1 MKNKRLPSE
10 PEACWKE
17 KDMASGETVP
27 AMVAILRTNGCCW
40 AKAGSGG
47 CTMCGYRS
55 ASLTNVTSDDLNAQ
69 LDQVLEKY
77 NGEPFVKIYTSGSF
91 LDENEIPMD
100 VRERVFDEFKG
111 CKRLLFESRPEF
123 VTEDSVSTLPSNTT
137 VALGLESSDEEV
149 LVKCIHKGFTAAQSQ
164 TAGTMIKD
172 AGLMVRTYLLL
183 KPPYMN
189 ETAAIADAVSSA
201 RFADPFSDEI
211 SVNPLNVQH
220 ATVVERLWKRGEFRS
235 PWIWS
240 LIEVFRQLSGTVSSR
255 LMSSPSGGGSQRGVH
270 NCGKCDQEALA
281 AIENFSYSQDVRD
294 LAVSCECKS
303 TWERYMEAERMLG
316 TAADIGRSFDSDLIL
331 RM

>member
-1 MKNKRLPSE
+1 MKNKRLPNE

-17 KDMASGETVP
+17 KDMAFGETVP
-27 AMVAILRTNGCCW
+27 AMVVILRTNGCAW

-55 ASLTNVTSDDLNAQ
+55 ASLTNVTSEDLNAQ
-69 LDQVLEKY
+69 LDKVLERY

-91 LDENEIPMD
+91 LDENEIPLD

-111 CKRLLFESRPEF
+111 CRRLLVESRPEF
-123 VTEDSVSTLPSNTT
+123 ITPDSVSTLPKNLTM
-137 VALGLESSDEEV
+137 ALGLESSDEEV
-149 LVKCIHKGFTAAQSQ
+149 LVKCVHKGFTAAQSQ
-164 TAGTMIKD
+164 TAGNMIKD
-172 AGLMVRTYLLL
+172 AGMMVRTYLLL
-183 KPPYMN
+183 KPPYLN
-189 ETAAIADAVSSA
+189 ETAAIADSVASA

-240 LIEVFRQLSGTVSSR
+240 LMEVFRQLSGTVSAR

-281 AIENFSYSQDVRD
+281 AIERFSYSQDVRD
-294 LAVSCECKS
+294 LAVTCECKS
-303 TWERYMEAERMLG
+303 TWERYLQAERMLG
-316 TAADIGRSFDSDLIL
+316 TAADIGRSFDSDLII